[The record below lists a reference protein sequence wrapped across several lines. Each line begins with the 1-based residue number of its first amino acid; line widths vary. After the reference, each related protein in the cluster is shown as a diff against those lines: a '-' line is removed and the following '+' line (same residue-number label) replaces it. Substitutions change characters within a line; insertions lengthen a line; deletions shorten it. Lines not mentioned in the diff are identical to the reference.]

1 MSDNLWTGAVR
12 YGTAATKPTVPDYAS
27 ETFGF
32 FYESDTGKVN
42 LGYSG
47 GANWLTM
54 GQLGNQPTPN
64 AETATT
70 SLTIAELL
78 TGITTV
84 TSAVAVTLT
93 LPIGSLTD
101 AGLIGGTAKA
111 DQSFDWTVINLGSSS
126 GAVTMA
132 PGASGHTYIGS
143 TGIPITTQASF
154 RTRKTAANTF
164 VTYRL
169 D

>member
-54 GQLGNQPTPN
+54 GQLGHQPTPT

-70 SLTIAELL
+70 ALTAAKML
-78 TGITTV
+78 TRIITA
-84 TSAVAVTLT
+84 TSATAVTLT
-93 LPIGSLTD
+93 LPTGALTD
-101 AGLIGGTAKA
+101 AGILGGTMKA
-111 DQSFDWTVINLGSSS
+111 DQAFEWTVINLGSAS

-132 PGASGHTYIGS
+132 PAAEGHTYIGS
-143 TGIPITTQASF
+143 TGIAITTQASF